1 MPSPNVNINGL
12 NVNINLPSVISWAV
26 NGIINLFRNQI
37 SNLISNALEDVISDQ
52 IPDAL
57 KNILES
63 LSLSTG
69 FNLPP
74 PVSVAL
80 NIDSNLGMVQF
91 DTGGGDLGLDTT
103 IYSQGVISPE
113 PRGSIIQENQVLP
126 TFDPTNS
133 LGVAIGY
140 DLINQVLYSLWYGGG
155 LNIDAQDFL
164 SGNNGQGNGTTVEAN
179 LSALSP
185 PVFKLTPNSANPVEI
200 QAGDLKLDLFVD
212 KSRSFFLLYSIYCS
226 PRSSISSSKLFKC
239 LCKG

>member
-1 MPSPNVNINGL
+1 
-12 NVNINLPSVISWAV
+12 
-26 NGIINLFRNQI
+26 
-37 SNLISNALEDVISDQ
+37 
-52 IPDAL
+52 
-57 KNILES
+57 
-63 LSLSTG
+63 
-69 FNLPP
+69 
-74 PVSVAL
+74 
-80 NIDSNLGMVQF
+80 MVQF

-126 TFDPTNS
+126 TFNPANS

-200 QAGDLKLDLFVD
+200 QVGDLKLDLFVD
-212 KSRSFFLLYSIYCS
+212 NIPNTAPINAVVYATLFVDADVRLDPSGRSNWQRGRI
-226 PRSSISSSKLFKC
+226 
-239 LCKG
+239 